1 MTNDKQ
7 SDIIKSVIFWR
18 TISMFTTTTPERAGI
33 DSAHIRAF
41 LETLESHHLATHSII
56 IARGNEILFEH
67 YTAPFHKD
75 FLHRIYSSTKS
86 FTSLAIGFAEQDGLL
101 NINDKLCKYFPKES
115 ENTTDQNILNL
126 TIKNLLM
133 MRTAGNPDN
142 WFDARTKDRVAHYFK
157 DRTRKTY
164 IPDSVWGYDSTGSF
178 VLCALVERVT
188 GKDFMEYMREKFLD
202 RIGFSKEA
210 KCLKCPGGHSWGDS
224 AILCTARDFLAA
236 ARFALNGGSWEGEQL
251 LNEGYARTATANLT
265 DNTDDNSDKTSIRA
279 QGYGYQFWRSHGNG
293 FAFRG
298 LGSNIAICDFDTD
311 LILVVNADTQNYPGE
326 GHPDDIYANAFYQLI
341 ASNAGD
347 PLPDSEA
354 YDDLQTYV
362 KSLRLA
368 EAVGNPSS
376 STEKTINGV
385 EYILD
390 ENPMGITRF
399 KLTFDTKGGCFD
411 YTNAQGHKQITFGR
425 RGYGNAYCPFPQT
438 GYSKDVGS
446 VSEPGHTY
454 RCAASHAWETVNTLA
469 LRVQIIDEY
478 FGNIIAKFTFDG
490 DSVKLS
496 MKKVAEDFLEEYQGE
511 AVGKKA

>member
-1 MTNDKQ
+1 
-7 SDIIKSVIFWR
+7 
-18 TISMFTTTTPERAGI
+18 MFIMTTPERAGI

-41 LETLESHHLATHSII
+41 METLEKHDLATHSII
-56 IARGNEILFEH
+56 IARGGKILFEH
-67 YTAPFHKD
+67 YIAPFHKD
-75 FLHRIYSSTKS
+75 FCHRIYSSTKS
-86 FTSLAIGFAEQDGLL
+86 FTSIAVGFAEQDGLL

-115 ENTTDQNILNL
+115 EGVTNPDILDL
-126 TIKNLLM
+126 TIRNLLM
-133 MRTAGNPDN
+133 MRTAGRPSN
-142 WFDARTKDRVAHYFK
+142 WFDARVDDRVAHYFK
-157 DRTRKTY
+157 NRVDTRR
-164 IPDSVWGYDSTGSF
+164 PDTAWEYDSNGSF
-178 VLCALVERVT
+178 ILCALVERVT

-236 ARFALNGGSWEGEQL
+236 ARFIMNGGSWEGEQL
-251 LNEGYARTATANLT
+251 LNEDYARAATANLT
-265 DNTDDNSDKTSIRA
+265 ESAEGDITSIRT

-311 LILVVNADTQNYPGE
+311 LILVVNADTQNHPGE
-326 GHPDDIYANAFYQLI
+326 GHPDDIYASAFYRLI
-341 ASNAGD
+341 VANCGD
-347 PLPDSEA
+347 PLPESGA
-354 YDDLQTYV
+354 YDELQTYA
-362 KSLRLA
+362 KTLRLA
-368 EAVGNPSS
+368 EAVGDPISR
-376 STEKTINGV
+376 TEAEINSV
-385 EYILD
+385 EYTLD

-399 KLTFDTKGGCFD
+399 KFTFDTKGGCFD

-425 RGYGNAYCPFPQT
+425 RGYGNAYCTFPQT

-454 RCAASHAWETVNTLA
+454 KCAASHAWETINTLV

-478 FGNIIAKFTFDG
+478 FGNFVAKFAFDG
-490 DSVKLS
+490 DSVNLTI
-496 MKKVAEDFLEEYQGE
+496 KKVAEDFLEEYSGE